1 MITININPVAFS
13 IGAFEVRWY
22 GIMVVLAVVAVI
34 AIALREAKRVGLA
47 EEHIYSVGL
56 WGIIGG
62 IIVSRLFHVIDKWG
76 YYMAHPEQIIGFE
89 GLTVYGAVL
98 GALLAVLIYCWVKKI
113 SFWLI
118 GDVIA
123 PGAILGQAI
132 GRIGCL
138 MNGCCYGLPTSLPW
152 GVVYTNPGSY
162 CPLDETFQPTQIYH
176 LIWNLIGFGIL
187 WSLRR
192 RLKPQGSLFLLYL
205 ALYAAGDLSIRFVR
219 VGEPFRSGMF
229 FNMQQAQL
237 IGIIILVVTVP
248 WLIFRM
254 WRARAQAPV
263 SGDSSKVN
271 RPKRNRGA

>member
-13 IGAFEVRWY
+13 IGAFDVRWY

-34 AIALREAKRVGLA
+34 AISLREAKRVGLA
-47 EEHIYSVGL
+47 GEHIYSVGL
-56 WGIIGG
+56 WAIIGG
-62 IIVSRLFHVIDKWG
+62 VIVSRLLHVIDKWS
-76 YYMAHPEQIIGFE
+76 YYMANPAQIIGFE

-98 GALLAVLIYCWVKKI
+98 GALLAVLIYCWVKKL

-132 GRIGCL
+132 GRIGCI

-162 CPLDETFQPTQIYH
+162 CPLGEPFQPTQMYH

-205 ALYAAGDLSIRFVR
+205 ALYAAGDLGIRFVR
-219 VGEPFRSGMF
+219 AGEPFRSGMF

-237 IGIIILVVTVP
+237 IGILILVVTVP
-248 WLIFRM
+248 WLIVRM
-254 WRARAQAPV
+254 LRARTQAVTTEP
-263 SGDSSKVN
+263 SSKIN
-271 RPKRNRGA
+271 RKD

>member
-13 IGAFEVRWY
+13 LGAFDVRWY
-22 GIMVVLAVVAVI
+22 GIMVALAVVAVI
-34 AIALREAKRVGLA
+34 VISLLEARRVGLA

-56 WGIIGG
+56 WAIIGG
-62 IIVSRLFHVIDKWG
+62 VVVSRLLHVIDKWD
-76 YYMAHPEQIIGFE
+76 YYMANPAQIIGFE

-132 GRIGCL
+132 GRIGCI
-138 MNGCCYGLPTSLPW
+138 MNGCCYGLHTSLPW
-152 GVVYTNPGSY
+152 GVVYTNPDSY
-162 CPLDETFQPTQIYH
+162 CPFDGPVQPTQIYH

-192 RLKPQGSLFLLYL
+192 RQLKPQGSLFLLYL

-219 VGEPFRSGMF
+219 VGEPFLFGL
-229 FNMQQAQL
+229 QQAQL

-248 WLIFRM
+248 WLIVRM
-254 WRARAQAPV
+254 LRARTQAV
-263 SGDSSKVN
+263 ITESSSKVN
-271 RPKRNRGA
+271 RKERNRGA

>member
-1 MITININPVAFS
+1 MINIGIDPVAFS
-13 IGAFEVRWY
+13 IGVFDVRWY

-34 AIALREAKRVGLA
+34 VISLLEARRVGLA
-47 EEHIYSVGL
+47 EEHIYNVGL
-56 WGIIGG
+56 WAIIGG
-62 IIVSRLFHVIDKWG
+62 VIVSRLLHVIDKWD
-76 YYMAHPEQIIGFE
+76 YYMANPAQIIGFE

-98 GALLAVLIYCWVKKI
+98 GALLVVLIYCWVKKI

-118 GDVIA
+118 GDVVA

-152 GVVYTNPGSY
+152 GLVYTHPGNY
-162 CPLDETFQPTQIYH
+162 GPPLGGAVHPTQVYH
-176 LIWNLIGFGIL
+176 LIWNLIGFGVL

-219 VGEPFRSGMF
+219 AGEPFRSGMF

-248 WLIFRM
+248 WLIVRM
-254 WRARAQAPV
+254 LRARTQAV
-263 SGDSSKVN
+263 ITESSSKVS
-271 RPKRNRGA
+271 RK

>member
-1 MITININPVAFS
+1 MINIGINPIAFC
-13 IGAFEVRWY
+13 IGVFEVRWY

-34 AIALREAKRVGLA
+34 VISLLEARRVGLD

-56 WGIIGG
+56 WAIIGG
-62 IIVSRLFHVIDKWG
+62 VIVSRLLHVIDKWD
-76 YYMAHPEQIIGFE
+76 YYMANPVQIVGFE

-98 GALLAVLIYCWVKKI
+98 GALLAILIYCWVKKI

-118 GDVIA
+118 GDVAA

-138 MNGCCYGLPTSLPW
+138 INGCCYGLPTSLPW
-152 GVVYTNPGSY
+152 GVVYTYPGSY
-162 CPLDETFQPTQIYH
+162 APVGEPTHPAPIYH
-176 LIWNLIGFGIL
+176 LIWNLIGFVIL

-219 VGEPFRSGMF
+219 AGEPFLFGL
-229 FNMQQAQL
+229 QQAQL
-237 IGIIILVVTVP
+237 IGIVILVVTVP
-248 WLIFRM
+248 WLIIRM
-254 WRARAQAPV
+254 WRAMAQAPTTEG
-263 SGDSSKVN
+263 SGEVN
-271 RPKRNRGA
+271 RTKRNRGA